1 MTLRSFLLLFVA
13 VCFFG
18 CKPMRDSSEL
28 QEAVN
33 PDPNVR
39 VLQGIRSFV
48 PELKKFRQRLD
59 QDYVPI
65 VSSDFAIT
73 NQKTLIRLKDIV
85 EIQQKYGRIIDDMR
99 KAGIEGIKPLVGIEQ
114 QETLLNKIF
123 PASIQKSL
131 LDYKAD
137 TWTGWAGD
145 AVGRAVLL
153 GTDVRGLMEFKE
165 MGRRRDLWDSC
176 NYLTVNKSYENFLNL
191 ISTNVKGVFYT
202 DRYLDD
208 PSQGFGSYI
217 HEDWGRTL
225 VWNLA
230 GRPKVKASVY
240 TGDLFV
246 LDRGSQKTL
255 FVDSGPD
262 SLTGNSCTKV
272 PAQAPEDIYK
282 KYPSVQRTAQ
292 HRDIE
297 INYCPQKFNW
307 GSWTNLSWGQI
318 VGDGAGLSS
327 ALSRI
332 DNLTDIHAWFAE
344 FCPNVIA
351 SIDELR
357 IQEGPKAF
365 NITWMNLSIN
375 NYKFPPGVTRNR
387 NKKAVI
393 ERTNSMIEFLDQA
406 EQFFMRNS
414 SAEQTSEAGAGQ

>member
-1 MTLRSFLLLFVA
+1 MTLRSILLLFASLCV
-13 VCFFG
+13 FG

-39 VLQGIRSFV
+39 VLQAVRKFM

-59 QDYVPI
+59 RDYVPM
-65 VSSDFAIT
+65 VSSNFGIM
-73 NQKTLIRLKDIV
+73 NQTTLIKLKEIV
-85 EIQQKYGRIIDDMR
+85 AIQQKYGGVIDEIR
-99 KAGIEGIKPLVGIEQ
+99 NAGIDGVAQLVGKEQ
-114 QETLLNKIF
+114 QETLLNDIF

-131 LDYKAD
+131 LDYKAT

-153 GTDVRGLMEFKE
+153 GADVRGLMEFQE
-165 MGRRRDLWDSC
+165 MGRRRDLWDAC
-176 NYLTVNKSYENFLNL
+176 NYLTVNGSYKNFLNL
-191 ISTNVKGVFYT
+191 ISTTVEGVFYT

-208 PSQGFGSYI
+208 PSKGFGSYI
-217 HEDWGRTL
+217 HEDWARTL

-240 TGDLFV
+240 TGDLFI
-246 LDRGSQKTL
+246 LDRGTQKTL
-255 FVDSGPD
+255 FVDSGPE
-262 SLTGNSCTKV
+262 SLTGNSCVKV
-272 PAQAPEDIYK
+272 PAKAPDDLMK
-282 KYPSVQRTAQ
+282 KYPFAARSSQ
-292 HRDIE
+292 HRDME

-332 DNLTDIHAWFAE
+332 DNLNDIHAWFRE
-344 FCPNVIA
+344 FCPNVIG

-365 NITWMNLSIN
+365 NITWWGLSID
-375 NYKFPPGVTRNR
+375 NYKFPPGVTRRR
-387 NKKAVI
+387 NKNAVI
-393 ERTNSMIEFLDQA
+393 ERTDAMIEFLDQA